1 MTLGEFMARPD
12 APWAKCRALN
22 DPFARALASGFD
34 EAAAWWAVAP
44 NTEEEA
50 VEFWGAQPSLHGQ
63 VSPASYLWFYRGVTT
78 AGIYPQVGP
87 DLVLADLEQRQHVAK
102 SRRSN
107 Y

>member
-1 MTLGEFMARPD
+1 MTLGESMGRPD
-12 APWAKCRALN
+12 APWAGCRAVN

-63 VSPASYLWFYRGVTT
+63 VSPASYLWFYHGVTT
-78 AGIYPQVGP
+78 AGNAPGIYVRGT
-87 DLVLADLEQRQHVAK
+87 DDITEWRAD
-102 SRRSN
+102 
-107 Y
+107 